1 MDGMGRGNLVWGRI
15 WPRRMGGCEGV
26 EIWRWD
32 GIKVGDF
39 AVDSLRMGLDLGG
52 RVFDLVR

>member
-1 MDGMGRGNLVWGRI
+1 MDGMGRGNLVRGRI
-15 WPRRMGGCEGV
+15 WLRQTGGCEGV

-39 AVDSLRMGLDLGG
+39 AVDSRANADGARGTG
-52 RVFDLVR
+52 V